1 MKLAFAQ
8 LINIRFGF
16 MIAPMAACRYSGIN
30 LNMAEVLW
38 IFFFAICKLA
48 GCRQAAWLFGGNG
61 ISEMSDGDPNIR
73 ERISSCICH
82 GHYKRTTRSPFLSFA
97 VNP

>member
-38 IFFFAICKLA
+38 IFFLQSANLRDA
-48 GCRQAAWLFGGNG
+48 ARQRGYSG
-61 ISEMSDGDPNIR
+61 EMGYRKCPMVIQ
-73 ERISSCICH
+73 
-82 GHYKRTTRSPFLSFA
+82 T
-97 VNP
+97 